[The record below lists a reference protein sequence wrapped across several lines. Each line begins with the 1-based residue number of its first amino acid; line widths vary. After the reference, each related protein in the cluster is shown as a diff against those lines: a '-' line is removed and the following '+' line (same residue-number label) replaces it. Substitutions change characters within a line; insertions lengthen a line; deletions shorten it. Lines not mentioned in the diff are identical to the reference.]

1 MATGWPSLPDVRS
14 WLRLQPDPTQ
24 DAVIDD
30 CRNAAID
37 YAVQRFTVRS
47 YVTNP
52 DGTVSVVYVPQWDVD
67 AGTVPDAI
75 WQGCR
80 MHAGKIYRRRDSVDG
95 TIGFGDAGAIRVGRF
110 DADVEALYGQYSP
123 VVFG

>member
-1 MATGWPSLPDVRS
+1 MANGWPSIPDVRS
-14 WLRLQPDPTQ
+14 WLRLQPDATQ

-30 CRNAAID
+30 CRKAAID
-37 YAVQRFTVRS
+37 YAVQRFTVRT

-52 DGTVSVVYVPQWDVD
+52 DGTVSVTYVPQWDTD

-75 WQGCR
+75 WQACR
-80 MHAGKIYRRRDSVDG
+80 MHAGKLYRRRDSVDG